1 MFLYQILEMTPTMNK
16 FFYLSLALIA
26 MSGIYTS
33 CQRIGPAYKNPQIRL
48 PDHWEIGQ
56 DQILLKQVPSVVQ
69 EEDEL
74 PNWWAAFHDAVLE
87 RLINRA
93 LENNPE
99 VHIAYQRLQE
109 YQALLLESRADY
121 FPMVHMGMGHTNA
134 VSPEDGIL
142 FQQPSLINYLKTQNV
157 KNQRRYDFFHLGPM
171 VSWEIDLFGRLR
183 SENLARKAEL
193 GASHENLMAIQLSI
207 TAEIS
212 KAYLRLRSIQHQLL
226 AEETY
231 QQILQARAN
240 LLKERLVLN
249 HSSLDSIAQVK
260 IKICESKNAIS
271 QFKKYFEQYKHRLLT
286 LMGETL
292 WPFEE
297 NLLCYAPMPRPKVQV
312 ALGVPSDLLH
322 QRPDIRQADRELAA
336 ATYRI
341 GRVMA
346 EALPHFALIGSIGG
360 MSKQLA
366 DILSFKNLYWL
377 YEPLTSFPLFDAGK
391 NKATVNVYKARA
403 KVAFSHYHQK
413 LLNAVEE
420 VQLALHSLQSE
431 EKRLAENKNIY
442 SYAASSLKRAHLLYQ
457 QGIGDFVAF
466 NLAEDE
472 AHRRKMQWLVA
483 EEEYALSY
491 VTLCKALGGK
501 AN

>member
-1 MFLYQILEMTPTMNK
+1 MSLYPILEMAPTMNK
-16 FFYLSLALIA
+16 FFSLSLALIA
-26 MSGIYTS
+26 MSGICTS
-33 CQRIGPAYKNPQIRL
+33 CQRVGPAYKKPHIRL
-48 PDHWEIGQ
+48 PEHWEIEQ
-56 DQILLKQVPSVVQ
+56 DQTLLKQVPVGVQ

-74 PNWWAAFHDAVLE
+74 PNWWAAFHDVILE

-99 VHIAYQRLQE
+99 VHIASQRLQE

-121 FPMVHMGMGHTNA
+121 FPRVHMGMGHTNA
-134 VSPEDGIL
+134 VSPADGIF

-171 VSWEIDLFGRLR
+171 ISWEIDLFGRLH
-183 SENLARKAEL
+183 SENLAREAEL
-193 GASHENLMAIQLSI
+193 EASHENLMAIQLSI

-212 KAYLRLRSIQHQLL
+212 KAYLRLRSIQHQWL

-249 HSSLDSIAQVK
+249 HSSLDSIAKVE
-260 IKICESKNAIS
+260 IKICESKNAIL

-286 LMGETL
+286 LIGETI

-297 NLLCYAPMPRPKVQV
+297 NLLCPAPMPRPNVQV
-312 ALGVPSDLLH
+312 AAGVPSDLLH

-391 NKATVNVYKARA
+391 NKATVNAYKARA
-403 KVAFSHYHQK
+403 KAAFSHYHQK

-420 VQLALHSLQSE
+420 VQLALHSLQSK
-431 EKRLAENKNIY
+431 EKRLVENKNIY
-442 SYAASSLKRAHLLYQ
+442 SYAVGSVEREHLLFQ
-457 QGIGDFVAF
+457 QGIGDFAAF

-472 AHRRKMQWLVA
+472 AHQRKMQWLVA

-491 VTLCKALGGK
+491 VTLCTALGGK